1 MRVASARLHRL
12 AMYKHALCRHA
23 NRPCFKFGRS
33 PWDPEYHTRG
43 LNGAAKF
50 NPASPIVI
58 LALVD
63 AEAGDTVG
71 RPNVRVIMTGSA
83 RKSSLK
89 CRPLDM

>member
-12 AMYKHALCRHA
+12 DTDKPALCRHI

-33 PWDPEYHTRG
+33 PRDPEYHTRG

-63 AEAGDTVG
+63 AEAGDMAG
-71 RPNVRVIMTGSA
+71 RPNVRVIVTGSGC
-83 RKSSLK
+83 KSSLK
-89 CRPLDM
+89 SRPLDM